1 MAAPPVAPFRVR
13 YGTGP
18 FQRVRLAPGMS
29 EAGID
34 RTVAGAVGLAVGTFT
49 IRNLASGA
57 TSPCHAGLVGDWE
70 AVLLP
75 GQAPP
80 GVDRGLVVAD
90 LVAAVRATV
99 ASDLVARDSALL
111 KNIARLFPA
120 AGSPLSQSYASVGTE
135 ALAVLN
141 GIPGSVST
149 FAEVGSDASAE
160 ECSPLA
166 SLDDLERMR
175 ACENE
180 ADLVA
185 AVTPLLRSA
194 RGFEEAGA
202 GEAADPCARVLV
214 NSEKVGWLDS
224 LRAPLPADQLKKPD
238 LFVTWAPFWSG
249 QDDAACGAV
258 GRLAHRSL
266 QLDGCAREFYEA
278 KLGVGELTAAGLG
291 QLLDYHS
298 RVRGPVRGMLFNAD
312 AIWLCASYSGHPQ
325 RVVKARWAARGSR
338 ALVRRFF
345 GDEPEPPPLVPLL
358 RSMCRELAVAPCRVR
373 VPGDRALAT
382 SAFLGAGGSA
392 RVFCVAK
399 ARVAEAG
406 APALEEL
413 RALKVS
419 TSLSRGDLEHEIA
432 TLRAAANAGA
442 PVVPPVDSS
451 LRYFRNIDGAALGG
465 GGFLLQHVC
474 LRAKLDSQASCL
486 AAFRALHRLHA
497 AGFAHGDARVP
508 NLVQHKRDFLWIDMR
523 ESAAVSLAEALHDDA
538 RTLAE
543 SALRCPLI
551 PELHAPVFAALS
563 DVPAGGD
570 AAYASVAGAVWAALR
585 PLAPAAASQEPD
597 E

>member
-1 MAAPPVAPFRVR
+1 
-13 YGTGP
+13 
-18 FQRVRLAPGMS
+18 
-29 EAGID
+29 
-34 RTVAGAVGLAVGTFT
+34 
-49 IRNLASGA
+49 
-57 TSPCHAGLVGDWE
+57 
-70 AVLLP
+70 
-75 GQAPP
+75 
-80 GVDRGLVVAD
+80 
-90 LVAAVRATV
+90 
-99 ASDLVARDSALL
+99 
-111 KNIARLFPA
+111 
-120 AGSPLSQSYASVGTE
+120 
-135 ALAVLN
+135 
-141 GIPGSVST
+141 
-149 FAEVGSDASAE
+149 
-160 ECSPLA
+160 
-166 SLDDLERMR
+166 
-175 ACENE
+175 
-180 ADLVA
+180 
-185 AVTPLLRSA
+185 
-194 RGFEEAGA
+194 
-202 GEAADPCARVLV
+202 VLV

-224 LRAPLPADQLKKPD
+224 LRAPLPAGQLKKPD
-238 LFVTWAPFWSG
+238 IFVTWAPFWSG
-249 QDDAACGAV
+249 QDGAACGPV

-325 RVVKARWAARGSR
+325 RLVKARWAARGSR

-345 GDEPEPPPLVPLL
+345 GEEPEPPPLVRLL
-358 RSMCRELAVAPCRVR
+358 RSMCHELAVAPCRVR

-451 LRYFRNIDGAALGG
+451 LRYFRNIDGGALGG

-474 LRAKLDSQASCL
+474 LRAKLDSQASCA
-486 AAFRALHRLHA
+486 AAFRALRKLHA

-508 NLVQHKRDFLWIDMR
+508 NLVQYKRDFLWIDMR
-523 ESAAVSLAEALHDDA
+523 ESAADSLAEALHNDA
-538 RTLAE
+538 QTLAA
-543 SALRCPLI
+543 SALRCPLS
-551 PELHAPVFAALS
+551 PELHASVLVALN

-570 AAYASVAGAVWAALR
+570 AAYASVADAVWAALR
-585 PLAPAAASQEPD
+585 PLAPAAASEELD

>member
-13 YGTGP
+13 YGAGP
-18 FQRVRLAPGMS
+18 FERVRLAPGMTPA
-29 EAGID
+29 EVD
-34 RTVAGAVGLAVGTFT
+34 RTVAGAVGLAVGSFF
-49 IRNLASGA
+49 IRDAEGVSGF
-57 TSPCHAGLVGDWE
+57 HAGLAGDWE

-99 ASDLVARDSALL
+99 ASELL
-111 KNIARLFPA
+111 QNLARLFPA
-120 AGSPLSQSYASVGTE
+120 AGSPLSESYASVGTD

-149 FAEVGSDASAE
+149 FAEVDASAE

-166 SLDDLERMR
+166 SRDDLERMR
-175 ACENE
+175 ACEKE

-224 LRAPLPADQLKKPD
+224 LRAPLPAGQLKKPGI
-238 LFVTWAPFWSG
+238 FVTWAPFWSG
-249 QDDAACGAV
+249 QDGAACGPV

-325 RVVKARWAARGSR
+325 RLVKARWAARGSR

-345 GDEPEPPPLVPLL
+345 GEEPEPPPLVRLL
-358 RSMCRELAVAPCRVR
+358 RSVCHELAVAPCRVR

-451 LRYFRNIDGAALGG
+451 LRYFRNIDGGALGG

-474 LRAKLDSQASCL
+474 LRAKLDSQASCA
-486 AAFRALHRLHA
+486 AAFRALRKLHA

-508 NLVQHKRDFLWIDMR
+508 NLVQYKRDFLWIDMR
-523 ESAAVSLAEALHDDA
+523 ESAADSLAEALHNDA
-538 RTLAE
+538 QTLAA
-543 SALRCPLI
+543 SALRCPLS
-551 PELHAPVFAALS
+551 PELHASVLVALN

-570 AAYASVAGAVWAALR
+570 AAYASVADAVWAALR
-585 PLAPAAASQEPD
+585 PLAPTAASEELD

>member
-13 YGTGP
+13 YGAGP
-18 FQRVRLAPGMS
+18 FERVRLAPGMTPA
-29 EAGID
+29 EVD
-34 RTVAGAVGLAVGTFT
+34 RTVAGAVGLAVGSFF
-49 IRNLASGA
+49 IRDAEGVSGF
-57 TSPCHAGLVGDWE
+57 HAGLAGDWE

-99 ASDLVARDSALL
+99 ASELL
-111 KNIARLFPA
+111 QNLARLFPA
-120 AGSPLSQSYASVGTE
+120 AGSPLSESYASVGTD

-149 FAEVGSDASAE
+149 FAEVDASAE

-166 SLDDLERMR
+166 SRDDLERMR
-175 ACENE
+175 ACEKE

-224 LRAPLPADQLKKPD
+224 LRAPLPAGQLKKPGI
-238 LFVTWAPFWSG
+238 FVTWAPFWSG
-249 QDDAACGAV
+249 QDGAACGPV

-325 RVVKARWAARGSR
+325 RLVKARWAARGSR

-345 GDEPEPPPLVPLL
+345 GEEPEPPPLVRLL
-358 RSMCRELAVAPCRVR
+358 RSVCHELAVAPCRVR

-451 LRYFRNIDGAALGG
+451 LRYFRNIDGGALGG

-474 LRAKLDSQASCL
+474 LRAKLDSQASCA
-486 AAFRALHRLHA
+486 AAFRALRKLHA

-523 ESAAVSLAEALHDDA
+523 ESAADSLAEALHNDA
-538 RTLAE
+538 QTLAA
-543 SALRCPLI
+543 SALRCPLS
-551 PELHAPVFAALS
+551 PELHASVLVALN

-570 AAYASVAGAVWAALR
+570 AAYASVADAVWAALR
-585 PLAPAAASQEPD
+585 PLAPTAASEELD